1 MVYFEFR
8 IAVFTEMCLLSF
20 KYFCNSWKNCWR
32 ITYCLQ
38 RGILSFQCALVMNN
52 FVNKQTCD
60 LFWNNIAKTLF
71 YKTKV
76 FIAVNVR
83 FENWQISVETY
94 PHILHFFFF
103 KYLMIYNRWCF
114 KVSVEPQE
122 SSPGKFC
129 PLYSCVRNGALS
141 LASGGP
147 IIVQWN
153 LDLMKRQRTGE
164 IVSLY
169 RKPRL
174 NKFTNL
180 E

>member
-1 MVYFEFR
+1 
-8 IAVFTEMCLLSF
+8 
-20 KYFCNSWKNCWR
+20 
-32 ITYCLQ
+32 
-38 RGILSFQCALVMNN
+38 
-52 FVNKQTCD
+52 
-60 LFWNNIAKTLF
+60 
-71 YKTKV
+71 
-76 FIAVNVR
+76 
-83 FENWQISVETY
+83 
-94 PHILHFFFF
+94 
-103 KYLMIYNRWCF
+103 MIYNRWCF

>member
-38 RGILSFQCALVMNN
+38 RGILSFQFALVMNN

-76 FIAVNVR
+76 FIAVNVT

-103 KYLMIYNRWCF
+103 LNIWWFITVGVLRF
-114 KVSVEPQE
+114 LSSRRRAVQVSFVHFIPVYVMEL
-122 SSPGKFC
+122 F
-129 PLYSCVRNGALS
+129 R
-141 LASGGP
+141 
-147 IIVQWN
+147 
-153 LDLMKRQRTGE
+153 
-164 IVSLY
+164 
-169 RKPRL
+169 
-174 NKFTNL
+174 
-180 E
+180 